1 MFFRDTQKVAQQLDI
16 LINKVELPLSISDIP
31 ADQSEL
37 ETEPEKVKK
46 RISRL
51 RFGLFP
57 HRCGV
62 FRLKI
67 AREKVKSPK
76 FCYFCIS
83 CDGQYHTKMKFHP
96 YLVPNFDSRPAHLYE
111 ILLILILQW
120 LRLDEAFLWWKSSFW
135 LLHLRDG
142 FELRKSISENTKSGT
157 INELIARVLLPL
169 KRKNNHNPNYLLLF
183 LLFLM
188 PFLY

>member
-1 MFFRDTQKVAQQLDI
+1 MFFRDAQKVAQQLDI

-62 FRLKI
+62 FRL
-67 AREKVKSPK
+67 RES
-76 FCYFCIS
+76 
-83 CDGQYHTKMKFHP
+83 
-96 YLVPNFDSRPAHLYE
+96 
-111 ILLILILQW
+111 
-120 LRLDEAFLWWKSSFW
+120 
-135 LLHLRDG
+135 
-142 FELRKSISENTKSGT
+142 
-157 INELIARVLLPL
+157 
-169 KRKNNHNPNYLLLF
+169 
-183 LLFLM
+183 
-188 PFLY
+188 